1 MKCLYIIVLAF
12 LFSASAANA
21 GEQGPHLF
29 ILSGQ
34 SNMERMNPAISFTPA
49 VETAF
54 GKDNVIVVKAAWGGQ
69 PISRWYKKWKSA
81 TGEVPEKTGDLYD
94 LLMKSV
100 NEASKG
106 KQIKTVTFV
115 WMQGERDALRKQA
128 DVYEESLKGLLVQL
142 SQDLKREDINV
153 VIGRLSDSAKYKDW
167 RIVREA
173 QMKIA
178 ETQPSGAWVDTD
190 DLNSGVNE
198 KGEKI
203 EDNLHFSVEGY
214 KFLGKRFA
222 DKSIELINRKK

>member
-1 MKCLYIIVLAF
+1 MKFLYIIVLAT
-12 LFSASAANA
+12 LFSVSLANA
-21 GEQGPHLF
+21 AEKGPHLF

-34 SNMERMNPAISFTPA
+34 SNMERMDPAISFTPA
-49 VETAF
+49 VEAAF

-69 PISRWYKKWKSA
+69 PISRWYKKWKSG
-81 TGEVPEKTGDLYD
+81 TGETPEKIGDLYD
-94 LLMKSV
+94 LMMKNV
-100 NEASKG
+100 NEAIKG
-106 KQIKTVTFV
+106 RSVKTVTFV

-167 RIVREA
+167 RTVREA
-173 QMKIA
+173 QVKIA
-178 ETQPSGAWVDTD
+178 EALPRGAWVDTD

-214 KFLGKRFA
+214 KILGKRFA
-222 DKSIELINRKK
+222 DKAIELINRKK